1 MLDELL
7 KRFSGVVVA
16 IVVMGSIVDL
26 FQFMWLL
33 KRSVRRLKRM
43 VYNKIKREIIE
54 EKQVKVN
61 AKQRRRFDSCR

>member
-61 AKQRRRFDSCR
+61 AKQRR